1 MNLALNDLQTEVLTR
16 ELHNIIQ
23 NDRYPLSPR
32 ILALK
37 EMLGMLRPEPNASPC
52 RRWTRCRE
60 PPPLKVGKLAAI
72 SSLSPVDGCPEVDT

>member
-1 MNLALNDLQTEVLTR
+1 MNLELNEVQAEELTR

-32 ILALK
+32 IVVI
-37 EMLGMLRPEPNASPC
+37 LGQPRPVPNASPC
-52 RRWTRCRE
+52 RRWTRCRG
-60 PPPLKVGKLAAI
+60 PPPLKVGRLAVI

>member
-16 ELHNIIQ
+16 ELHIIIP

-32 ILALK
+32 IVVI
-37 EMLGMLRPEPNASPC
+37 LGQPRPVPNASPC

-72 SSLSPVDGCPEVDT
+72 SRLSPVDGCPEVDT